1 MREDSEKRESDSRMK
16 NDYQPYSVLM
26 SVYAKEKSEYLR
38 LSMQSMWEQTVPT
51 NDFVLVCDGPLTED
65 LNKVIADMEQEHQA
79 VLNVIRLDKNQGLGI
94 ALAEGILHCKNELVA
109 RMDSD
114 DISRKDRCEIELQK
128 FAENPNLDICGSHI
142 IEFDG
147 TIDNELSR
155 RKVKLNHNDIVKFQ
169 KTRTAFNH
177 MTVMYKKS
185 KVIAAENY
193 QDCPLIEDSY
203 LWVRM
208 IIHGA
213 YCANID
219 DYLVYARTGKEMI
232 ARRGGWSYLKKY
244 IAGRKKI
251 LNTGFIN
258 YWEYLETVIAQ
269 IVVAFVPSKIR
280 FLIFQKTLRG

>member
-1 MREDSEKRESDSRMK
+1 MK
-16 NDYQPYSVLM
+16 KGFQPYSVLM
-26 SVYAKEKSEYLR
+26 SVYAKEKPEYLQ
-38 LSMQSMWEQTVPT
+38 LSMQSMWEQTVTT
-51 NDFVLVCDGPLTED
+51 NDFVLVCDGLLTED
-65 LNKVIADMEQEHQA
+65 LNKVIADMEQEHHP

-128 FAENPNLDICGSHI
+128 FAENPKLDICGSHI

-147 TIDNELSR
+147 IIDNELSR

-185 KVIAAENY
+185 SVLNAGNY

-208 IIHGA
+208 IMRGA
-213 YCANID
+213 WCANID

-232 ARRGGWSYLKKY
+232 ARRGGWNYLKKY

-251 LNTGFIN
+251 LDTGFIN

-269 IVVAFVPSKIR
+269 IVVALIPARLRMFV
-280 FLIFQKTLRG
+280 FNQFLRG

>member
-1 MREDSEKRESDSRMK
+1 MDPDGEFWFCDKLKKIKISCNISKKLVSFSSVLPSDS
-16 NDYQPYSVLM
+16 
-26 SVYAKEKSEYLR
+26 
-38 LSMQSMWEQTVPT
+38 
-51 NDFVLVCDGPLTED
+51 
-65 LNKVIADMEQEHQA
+65 
-79 VLNVIRLDKNQGLGI
+79 NV
-94 ALAEGILHCKNELVA
+94 EEL
-109 RMDSD
+109 
-114 DISRKDRCEIELQK
+114 I
-128 FAENPNLDICGSHI
+128 
-142 IEFDG
+142 FDG